1 MSDVVTRSDSDTRDG
16 RTVGLQPP
24 AMRTRNLVMLLRP
37 VSRSRE
43 AAVNDKTDTRQRYYT
58 VCLSFKLRTMEVFV
72 CDDASTS
79 PIYND
84 IGAPAPNSARHIM
97 NDLLRLCPWSVKQ
110 NSRILIHCGTKLID

>member
-58 VCLSFKLRTMEVFV
+58 VRLSFKLRTMEVFV
-72 CDDASTS
+72 CYDASTS
-79 PIYND
+79 PI
-84 IGAPAPNSARHIM
+84 
-97 NDLLRLCPWSVKQ
+97 
-110 NSRILIHCGTKLID
+110 TT